1 MATER
6 IFHVCA
12 AADWAAAQTAGIYRQ
27 STRGQSLDEVGFIHC
42 SFADQVERIGA
53 LLYGDEPADLVVLVI
68 DPKRVGVP
76 VVVENLDGGAELFP
90 HIYGAIELEAVLD
103 VLPAQTG
110 DGTCSVAG
118 L

>member
-12 AADWAAAQTAGIYRQ
+12 AADWAAAQAAGIYRQ

-53 LLYGDEPADLVVLVI
+53 FLYGDEPDGVVALVI

-76 VVVENLDGGAELFP
+76 VVVENVDGGTELFP

-103 VLPAQTG
+103 VLPGQTG
-110 DGTCSVAG
+110 DGHFAVTG